1 MKAKCDFAWEI
12 QTGADAKKIS
22 ATKKAF
28 RDRVAQD
35 DTFAR
40 ARARKLRA
48 ALGSRKLACVEPFMA
63 PKVISD
69 DGKVKLDTGSQLR

>member
-1 MKAKCDFAWEI
+1 MQI
-12 QTGADAKKIS
+12 GADAKKIS
-22 ATKKAF
+22 ATKKTF
-28 RDRVAQD
+28 RDRLAQD

-40 ARARKLRA
+40 ARVGSRKSRA

-69 DGKVKLDTGSQLR
+69 DGKVKLDSGSQLR